1 MNVQQT
7 PNPEAQFPSAVPPL
21 LVHSVAEKQ
30 VPNTSTDEEDFPV
43 HWLKRNPDYLG
54 CWTWIIIV
62 ISYSLGNVTTEKS
75 EKTFFCLCDGSTST
89 SAPEAIEHARKKT
102 SPIFCKSTILM

>member
-62 ISYSLGNVTTEKS
+62 ISYSLGNVTTEKR
-75 EKTFFCLCDGSTST
+75 EKTFPFLSDSIST
-89 SAPEAIEHARKKT
+89 PEVAVEQARKKT
-102 SPIFCKSTILM
+102 SPIFSKSTILM